1 MEEKGTYIKVGKG
14 VLRATIITV
23 ILLIL
28 LAIITSI
35 KDISSQIVSVY
46 YLLVTCIS
54 IIYGAIYAA
63 RKNNK
68 KGWLVGLMVALLY
81 MLVLYLISV
90 VFFQNA
96 IISVK
101 DLIRL
106 TLAIFV
112 GTLSGML
119 GINM

>member
-1 MEEKGTYIKVGKG
+1 MEEKGVYVKVGKG
-14 VLRATIITV
+14 VLRATIITIV
-23 ILLIL
+23 LLIL

-35 KDISSQIVSVY
+35 KDLSPQIVSVY

-63 RKNNK
+63 RKNNQ
-68 KGWLVGLMVALLY
+68 KGWLVGIMVALLY
-81 MLVLYLISV
+81 MLILYLISA
-90 VFFQNA
+90 VFFQDA
-96 IISVK
+96 IITVK
-101 DLIRL
+101 DLIRVA
-106 TLAIFV
+106 LAIFV